1 MYSNI
6 NMMIQLGIG
15 VGISILFCY
24 YTVRR
29 KSLTLGGA
37 LTASFVGLWVLWFA
51 GARWLIPLFFFFIT
65 GTLLGHLS
73 KNKSQTTDA
82 KHGKA
87 RDALQVLCN
96 GGIYA
101 VLATFAQ
108 GAAREM
114 MLSLMLVS
122 MAICTADTWA
132 SEIGIYFRWKTYDVL
147 RFRKTPVGLS
157 GGVSVPGT
165 LGGLLGAL
173 AMAAL
178 GNALLPDFLKP
189 DLLLFITISGFVG
202 MLLDS
207 IMGASLQA
215 RYRNVQTETLSDSTD
230 KNTVLQSGWRWMTND
245 AVNFWSN
252 AVVTVGMALYLHLVD

>member
-1 MYSNI
+1 
-6 NMMIQLGIG
+6 MILQLVLGILF
-15 VGISILFCY
+15 SILFCF
-24 YTVRR
+24 YTIRR

-37 LTASFVGLWVLWFA
+37 LAASLLGLWVLWFA
-51 GARWLIPLFFFFIT
+51 GALWLIPLFFFFIT
-65 GTLLGHLS
+65 GTLLGRLS
-73 KNKSQTTDA
+73 KNKAQTTDA

-101 VLATFAQ
+101 ALATFAP

-132 SEIGIYFRWKTYDVL
+132 SEIGIYFRWRTYDIL
-147 RFRKTPVGLS
+147 RFKKTPIGLS

-165 LGGLLGAL
+165 LGSLLGAF

-178 GNALLPDFLKP
+178 GNALLSDFVKP
-189 DLLLFITISGFVG
+189 DLFLFITIGGFVG

-207 IMGASLQA
+207 VMGASLQA
-215 RYRNVQTETLSDSTD
+215 RYKNVRTETLSDNAD

-252 AVVTVGMALYLHLVD
+252 ALVTGGMALFLYFVQ